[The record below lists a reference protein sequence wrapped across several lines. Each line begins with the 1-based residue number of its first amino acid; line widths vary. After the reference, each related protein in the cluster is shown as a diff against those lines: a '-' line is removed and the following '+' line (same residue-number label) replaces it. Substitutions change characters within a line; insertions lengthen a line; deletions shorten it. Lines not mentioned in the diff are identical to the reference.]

1 MARPEAIAVVM
12 VQLLLR
18 SNVLQFR
25 MYVPPGEVANQ
36 ASLDL
41 LHHPKERVVNQDL
54 LHLLRER
61 VASQAP
67 HHLPRVRVES
77 QDQHHLPRVNLESLD
92 QHHHLRV
99 RPERLVVR
107 FFV

>member
-1 MARPEAIAVVM
+1 MARPMSLA
-12 VQLLLR
+12 LGRRLLR
-18 SNVLQFR
+18 LNVLQLR
-25 MYVPPGEVANQ
+25 KYVPPGEVANQ
-36 ASLDL
+36 ASL
-41 LHHPKERVVNQDL
+41 DL

-77 QDQHHLPRVNLESLD
+77 QDQHHLLRVNLESLD